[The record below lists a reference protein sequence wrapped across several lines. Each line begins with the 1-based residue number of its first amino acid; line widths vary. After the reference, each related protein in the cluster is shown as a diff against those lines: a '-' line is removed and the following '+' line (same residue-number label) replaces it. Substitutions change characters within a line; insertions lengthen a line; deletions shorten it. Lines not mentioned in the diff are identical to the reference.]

1 MTPRRGRTPSWLLAL
16 ALLALLALNVLLL
29 LAPPAWLER
38 VWFASV
44 WPVWPA
50 ATALLQALVPWPITV
65 LVLLLVSLGLV
76 AWAAWRPPRGRRLVL
91 TLLVWTS
98 LLAATF
104 VPAWG
109 AAYRRV
115 PVATTLAFATDG
127 SQPETLLVALEQ
139 LVERVG
145 VDAPTR
151 PLALVVD
158 RASLDDAVAAAALCV
173 ATTDAF
179 VSGRRVALPRS
190 VRPLPAGTLLR
201 TGYAGISLPWLLE
214 PHVDAGLPPAS
225 WLAVATHELTHAAGW
240 AREADTDA
248 LSVLAGLRC
257 DHAWVRYASALH
269 GVRLVST
276 SLRPLVSAGSAD
288 QARMQS
294 ALAAL
299 PMVAHDDRAALR
311 AAAERWYTPR
321 VAHAVSRVY
330 DGYLRS
336 QGVSDGIADYAAA
349 GALVGA
355 ALAACGSASDAPWCH

>member
-1 MTPRRGRTPSWLLAL
+1 MPPRRGRTLLWLLAL
-16 ALLALLALNVLLL
+16 LLLALNALLL

-44 WPVWPA
+44 WPLWPA
-50 ATALLQALVPWPITV
+50 STALLQALVPWPITV
-65 LVLLLVSLGLV
+65 PVLLLLSLGLV
-76 AWAAWRPPRGRRLVL
+76 VWAAWRPPRGRRVVL
-91 TLLVWTS
+91 TILVWTT

-104 VPAWG
+104 VPTWG

-115 PVATTLAFATDG
+115 PLATTLELATTGAQRD
-127 SQPETLLVALEQ
+127 TLLVALEQ

-145 VDAPTR
+145 SDAPTR
-151 PLALVVD
+151 PLALEID
-158 RASLDDAVAAAALCV
+158 RAALDDAVAAAARCV
-173 ATTDAF
+173 ASADAF
-179 VSGRRVALPRS
+179 VSGREVALPTS
-190 VRPLPAGTLLR
+190 VRRLREGTLLR

-214 PHVDAGLPPAS
+214 PHVDAGLPTAA
-225 WLAVATHELTHAAGW
+225 WLTVATHELTHAAGW

-257 DHAWVRYASALH
+257 GHPWVRYASALH
-269 GVRLVST
+269 GVQVVST
-276 SLRPLVSAGSAD
+276 SLRPLVSDGSAEE
-288 QARMQS
+288 ARMRS

-299 PMVAHDDRAALR
+299 PAVAHDDRAALR
-311 AAAERWYTPR
+311 AAVDRWYAPT

-355 ALAACGSASDAPWCH
+355 ALAACGSAVDAPWCH